1 MFCFLKSYVCNMKI
15 LSFILCLI
23 LIGCGNQQKETPQDI
38 LSENIFINLLKDIH
52 LAEAKFELHKTKGME
67 NAKNELAYNYSSI
80 YKKYEITLDDF
91 DKTLDY
97 YAQNP
102 EKLEKIYTRVLEQLT
117 KDRTILDQQ

>member
-1 MFCFLKSYVCNMKI
+1 MKI
-15 LSFILCLI
+15 ISFILCVTFLS
-23 LIGCGNQQKETPQDI
+23 CGSPQKNIPNEI
-38 LSENIFINLLKDIH
+38 LSENILIDLLKDIH

-67 NAKNELAYNYSSI
+67 NTKNELAHNYSSI
-80 YKKYEITLDDF
+80 YKKYEITVDDF

>member
-1 MFCFLKSYVCNMKI
+1 MVKYYICNMKI
-15 LSFILCLI
+15 LPFILSLI
-23 LIGCGNQQKETPQDI
+23 LLSCGAPKTEIPQDI

-80 YKKYEITLDDF
+80 YKKYEITVVDF

>member
-1 MFCFLKSYVCNMKI
+1 MVKYYICNMKI
-15 LSFILCLI
+15 ISFILSLI
-23 LIGCGNQQKETPQDI
+23 LLSCGNPKTEIPQDI
-38 LSENIFINLLKDIH
+38 LSKNSFIGLLKDIH

-67 NAKNELAYNYSSI
+67 NAKNELAHNYSSI
-80 YKKYEITLDDF
+80 YKKYEITVDDF

-97 YAQNP
+97 YTQNP

>member
-1 MFCFLKSYVCNMKI
+1 MFCFLKGYVCSMKI
-15 LSFILCLI
+15 SSFILCLI
-23 LIGCGNQQKETPQDI
+23 LIGCGNQQKETPQNI

-80 YKKYEITLDDF
+80 YRKYEITLDYF
-91 DKTLDY
+91 DKTLDH
-97 YAQNP
+97 YAQHP
-102 EKLEKIYTRVLEQLT
+102 EQLEKIYTRVLEQLT

>member
-1 MFCFLKSYVCNMKI
+1 MKS

-67 NAKNELAYNYSSI
+67 NAKNELAHNYSTI
-80 YKKYEITLDDF
+80 YETHEITADDF

-97 YAQNP
+97 YAQHP
-102 EKLEKIYTRVLEQLT
+102 EQLEKIYTRVLEQLT

>member
-1 MFCFLKSYVCNMKI
+1 MKI
-15 LSFILCLI
+15 SSFILCLI

-38 LSENIFINLLKDIH
+38 LSENIFIDLLKDIH

-67 NAKNELAYNYSSI
+67 NAKNELAHNYSTI
-80 YKKYEITLDDF
+80 YKTHEITPDDF

-97 YAQNP
+97 YAQHP

>member
-1 MFCFLKSYVCNMKI
+1 MKS

-52 LAEAKFELHKTKGME
+52 LAEAKFELHKTKGMD
-67 NAKNELAYNYSSI
+67 NAKNELAHNYKTI
-80 YKKYEITLDDF
+80 YKIHEVSPDDF

-97 YAQNP
+97 YAQHP
-102 EKLEKIYTRVLEQLT
+102 EQLEKIYTRVLEQLR

>member
-1 MFCFLKSYVCNMKI
+1 MKI

-67 NAKNELAYNYSSI
+67 NAKNELAHNYSSI
-80 YKKYEITLDDF
+80 YKKYEITVDDF

>member
-1 MFCFLKSYVCNMKI
+1 MKI
-15 LSFILCLI
+15 ASVIFCLI

-38 LSENIFINLLKDIH
+38 LSENIFIDLLKDIH
-52 LAEAKFELHKTKGME
+52 LAEAKFELHKTKGMGI
-67 NAKNELAYNYSSI
+67 AKNELAHNYSSI

-97 YAQNP
+97 YAQHP
-102 EKLEKIYTRVLEQLT
+102 EQLEKIYTRVLEQLT

>member
-1 MFCFLKSYVCNMKI
+1 MVKYYICNMKI
-15 LSFILCLI
+15 ISFILSLI
-23 LIGCGNQQKETPQDI
+23 LLSCGNPKTEIPQDI
-38 LSENIFINLLKDIH
+38 LSKNSFIGLLKDIH

-67 NAKNELAYNYSSI
+67 NAKNELAHNYSSN
-80 YKKYEITLDDF
+80 YKKYEITVDDF

>member
-1 MFCFLKSYVCNMKI
+1 MKI

-67 NAKNELAYNYSSI
+67 NAKNELAHNYSTI
-80 YKKYEITLDDF
+80 YKTHEITPDDF

-97 YAQNP
+97 YAQHP